1 MMKAVGITAE
11 YNPFHNG
18 HVYHAETARQMSGA
32 DCVIAVMSG
41 DFTQRGEPAVCGK
54 WERARAAVMS
64 GAVDL
69 VIELPFAFACS
80 KASVFAAGAVDM
92 LAALGA
98 GSISFGCEAEDPEL
112 LRKLAKTLHIET
124 EAIETAKVS
133 FMKDGHSSAK
143 AYELAVAQAC
153 GEEAALLLL
162 EPNNILALEY
172 LKRILTL
179 REEGTYLQNLPVKR
193 RGSGYADAS
202 DETNFAGAGALRRM
216 IRDGN
221 NVSRF
226 IPGSPDFADVKRMEE
241 RYLQM
246 LKGIVLRS
254 DPEEI
259 RSMYGVGEGMEHS
272 IIRETRRASDLNE
285 LISSLTSK
293 RYTSATVR
301 RALTHIL
308 AGTGWEEVDRCAA
321 RKPAAGRLLAAGR
334 RGRAYMRELGDDGFR
349 IITNINKE
357 EDDLDPGS
365 AELLRLDERAADL
378 YHLLCGQD
386 LYNSS
391 DRVRRPYIEK

>member
-1 MMKAVGITAE
+1 MKAVGITAE

-54 WERARAAVMS
+54 WERARAAVKS

-69 VIELPFAFACS
+69 VIELPFVFACS

-92 LAALGA
+92 LAALGVD
-98 GSISFGCEAEDPEL
+98 SISFGCEAEDPAL
-112 LRKLAKTLHIET
+112 LRKLAGTLLNEA
-124 EAIETAKVS
+124 EAIEAARAS

-143 AYELAVAQAC
+143 AYELAVRRAC
-153 GEEAALLLL
+153 GEEGALLLH
-162 EPNNILALEY
+162 EPNNILAVEY

-179 REEGTYLQNLPVKR
+179 QEEGTDLKAVPVKR
-193 RGSGYADAS
+193 RGSGYAEAS

-216 IRDGN
+216 IRDGSD
-221 NVSRF
+221 VSRF
-226 IPGSPDFADVKRMEE
+226 IPGSPDFADVKHMEE
-241 RYLQM
+241 QYLQV

-254 DPEEI
+254 GPEEI
-259 RSMYGVGEGMEHS
+259 RSMYGVGEGMEYS
-272 IIRETRRASDLNE
+272 IIREAKRASDLNE

-308 AGTGWEEVDRCAA
+308 AGAGWEEIDRCTA
-321 RKPAAGRLLAAGR
+321 RKPASGRLLAAGK
-334 RGRAYMRELGDDGFR
+334 RGRAYMRSLPDDGFR

-357 EDDLDPGS
+357 EDDLDPQT
-365 AELLRLDERAADL
+365 AECLRLDERAADL

-386 LYNSS
+386 LCSAS

>member
-1 MMKAVGITAE
+1 MKAIGITVE

-54 WERARAAVMS
+54 WERARAAVES

-80 KASVFAAGAVDM
+80 KASVFASGAVDM

-98 GSISFGCEAEDPEL
+98 DSISFGCEAEDPEL
-112 LRKLAKTLHIET
+112 LRTLAGTLFT
-124 EAIETAKVS
+124 EAGTIEAARAS
-133 FMKDGHSSAK
+133 LMKDGHSGAK
-143 AYELAVAQAC
+143 AYELAVAQVC
-153 GEEAALLLL
+153 GEEAALLLH
-162 EPNNILALEY
+162 EPNNILAVEY
-172 LKRILTL
+172 LKQILSL
-179 REEGTYLQNLPVKR
+179 REEGTDLQALPVKR
-193 RGSGYADAS
+193 RGSGYEEAS
-202 DETNFAGAGALRRM
+202 NETSFAGAGALRRM
-216 IRDGN
+216 IREGSD
-221 NVSRF
+221 VSRF
-226 IPGSPDFADVKRMEE
+226 IPGSPDFADVKPMEE

-246 LKGIVLRS
+246 LKAVVLRS
-254 DPEEI
+254 SPEEI

-272 IIRETRRASDLNE
+272 IIREARRASDLNE

-308 AGTGWEEVDRCAA
+308 AGAGWEEIDRITA
-321 RKPAAGRLLAAGR
+321 RKPAAGRLLAAGK
-334 RGRAYMRELGDDGFR
+334 RGRAYMRNLGDDGFR

-357 EDDLDPGS
+357 EGSLDPET
-365 AELLRLDERAADL
+365 AECLRLGERTADL
-378 YHLLCGQD
+378 YHLLCGD
-386 LYNSS
+386 DIYSAS

>member
-1 MMKAVGITAE
+1 MKAIGITAE

-54 WERARAAVMS
+54 WERARAAVKS

-98 GSISFGCEAEDPEL
+98 DVISFGCEAEDPAL
-112 LRKLAKTLHIET
+112 LRKLAGTLFAEAKTIEAART
-124 EAIETAKVS
+124 S
-133 FMKDGHSSAK
+133 LMKDGHSSAK
-143 AYELAVAQAC
+143 AYELAVARAC
-153 GEEAALLLL
+153 GEEAAMLLH
-162 EPNNILALEY
+162 EPNNILAVEY
-172 LKRILTL
+172 LKRILM
-179 REEGTYLQNLPVKR
+179 LQEKGLDLKDLPVKR
-193 RGSGYADAS
+193 RGSGYKEAS

-216 IRDGN
+216 IRDGSDVN
-221 NVSRF
+221 RF
-226 IPGSPDFADVKRMEE
+226 IPGSPDFADMKRVEE
-241 RYLQM
+241 QYLQM

-254 DPEEI
+254 DPDEI
-259 RSMYGVGEGMEHS
+259 RSMYGVGEGMEHAV
-272 IIRETRRASDLNE
+272 IRETRKAADLNE

-308 AGTGWEEVDRCAA
+308 AGSGWEEIDRLTV
-321 RKPAAGRLLAAGR
+321 RIPAAGRLLAAGKQ
-334 RGRAYMRELGDDGFR
+334 GRAYMRQLGDDGFR

-357 EDDLDPGS
+357 EGGLDPEA
-365 AELLRLDERAADL
+365 AECLRLDERTADL
-378 YHLLCGQD
+378 YHLLCGED
-386 LYNSS
+386 IYNAS
-391 DRVRRPYIEK
+391 DRVRRPYIE